1 MYKVKSDHNKEC
13 IYIQSEERVNK
24 KIIKFM
30 QSITHSS
37 GQKAK
42 CPDNK
47 NTKRFRGEFLFGF
60 DERH

>member
-1 MYKVKSDHNKEC
+1 MHIKRK
-13 IYIQSEERVNK
+13 IYIQSEERANK

-42 CPDNK
+42 CPDSK
-47 NTKRFRGEFLFGF
+47 NTKRFRGFLFGF
-60 DERH
+60 DERQ